1 MSQVRSISWTLHL
14 FGIDEVAKD
23 LKREWLERQ
32 FREVFPTTYWCYGEE
47 KGSSGETPHWQGFAA
62 FTKRV
67 SFKRLGSTLGFHIE
81 RAKGTAAQNKA
92 YCSKEGGPFFEFGTM
107 KSDKVKFGYA
117 EAIVAAREGR
127 MGDIELEAPQLYLRY
142 RAALERVHLE
152 YHRPSNRIRRGFW
165 LVGKPRTGKSR
176 FAFRFSLN
184 GFIKSPNKWWGTYT
198 DQDTV
203 IINDIDPTN
212 AAKLSYYLKIW
223 VDPYPLLVEIK
234 GSEIYIDPSYIF
246 VTSNYRISTLYQ
258 DPELRMAL
266 YERYR
271 EIVVLDYRITAIG
284 EVEIQIIDEFNDA
297 NPLVH
302 TKWVNQHTI
311 LDYPH

>member
-47 KGSSGETPHWQGFAA
+47 KGSSGLTPHWQGFAA

-67 SFKRLGSTLGFHIE
+67 SFKKLGSTLGFHIE
-81 RAKGTAAQNKA
+81 RAKGTAGQNKA
-92 YCSKEGGPFFEFGTM
+92 YCSKEGGPFFEHGTM

-127 MGDIELEAPQLYLRY
+127 LEDIELEAPQLFLRY

-152 YHRPSNRIRRGFW
+152 HFRPLCRIRKCFW
-165 LVGKPRTGKSR
+165 LVGKPRAGKSI
-176 FAFRFSLN
+176 FGHRFSLN
-184 GFIKSPNKWWGTYT
+184 GYIKSPNKWWGTYT
-198 DQDTV
+198 DEDTV
-203 IINDIDPTN
+203 IINDVDRSN
-212 AAKLSYYLKIW
+212 ATKLGYYLKIW
-223 VDPYPLLVEIK
+223 ADPYPLLVEVK

-246 VTSNYRISTLYQ
+246 VTSNYRLHTLY
-258 DPELRMAL
+258 DDEELRRAL
-266 YERYR
+266 HQRYM
-271 EIVVLDYRITAIG
+271 EITVLDWRETPEGMI
-284 EVEIQIIDEFNDA
+284 EIQVVDEFIQGN
-297 NPLVH
+297 LIG
-302 TKWVNQHTI
+302 TRWLNQHTI
-311 LDYPH
+311 LDFPN